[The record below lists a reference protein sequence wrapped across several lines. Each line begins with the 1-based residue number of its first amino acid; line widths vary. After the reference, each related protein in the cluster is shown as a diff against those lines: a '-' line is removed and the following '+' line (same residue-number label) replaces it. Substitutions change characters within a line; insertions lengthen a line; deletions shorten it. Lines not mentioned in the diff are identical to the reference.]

1 MSGLK
6 SALAYKKERAQ
17 EVVDFVYSLLKTLE
31 KSNNKDELV
40 LKRKSSRMIHALK
53 DRTSKTETDFEFL
66 SVFNDYIE
74 KVIAKFVEFGDPAV
88 LIEKRDWVNEIK
100 PIVIFD
106 VDDTLR
112 DASHRYWV
120 REEIEV
126 LKQKMNQEEDYGVQQ
141 SIREEIDEKW
151 QVFFIEGFKDKPK
164 QDMIDLCNMYY
175 DMGFEVRIRT
185 GASALYYDRTVEHLK
200 ELGVKYHDL
209 RMRKI
214 GVRIP
219 DYRLKPAW
227 IPKYDLATNVFA
239 TYDDR
244 QPLNDGFQKKGVK
257 HTYLVDKEFN
267 VKEHI
272 EEIKASMEKQQ
283 QFF

>member
-17 EVVDFVYSLLKTLE
+17 EVVDFFYSLFKTLE
-31 KSNNKDELV
+31 QSNDKEELV
-40 LKRKSSRMIHALK
+40 LKRKSSRMIHGLK

-66 SVFNDYIE
+66 LVFNNYIE
-74 KVIAKFVEFGDPAV
+74 KVIAKFVKFGDSSI

-120 REEIEV
+120 RKEIEV
-126 LKQKMNQEEDYGVQQ
+126 LKQKMNQEDDYGVQQ

-164 QDMIDLCNMYY
+164 QDIIDLCNMYY

-185 GASALYYDRTVEHLK
+185 GASALYYEQTVTHLK

-227 IPKYDLATNVFA
+227 ITKYDLAANVFA

-257 HTYLVDKEFN
+257 NTYLVDKKFN

-272 EEIKASMEKQQ
+272 EEIKASMENQQ